1 MTFQEDSLE
10 INASKI
16 CIHTTAAEL
25 TENDPMTM
33 QKIFIQKMIIKAL
46 FIIVIWNILH
56 VQWWLL
62 KLWYGG

>member
-16 CIHTTAAEL
+16 CIHTMAAEL

-46 FIIVIWNILH
+46 FIIVI
-56 VQWWLL
+56 
-62 KLWYGG
+62 